1 MSMHRRQQVI
11 IKNIY
16 LLSYLK
22 ASDHIIGAANDDLVR
37 NEKSCCEDTING
49 KPKTLEQD
57 LALLSNSDRYWD
69 NSNGNDN
76 HDHIHSDS
84 HTTLATITST
94 NAKERKEPQDA
105 WEL

>member
-11 IKNIY
+11 IRNIH
-16 LLSYLK
+16 LSSYLK
-22 ASDHIIGAANDDLVR
+22 ASDHIIGAADGALVR
-37 NEKSCCEDTING
+37 NEKNCCEDTTNG

-69 NSNGNDN
+69 NSDGNDN
-76 HDHIHSDS
+76 HGHIHSAS
-84 HTTLATITST
+84 CTTLTTITST

-105 WEL
+105 

>member
-11 IKNIY
+11 IRNIY
-16 LLSYLK
+16 LSSYLK
-22 ASDHIIGAANDDLVR
+22 ASDHIIGAADDDLVR
-37 NEKSCCEDTING
+37 NENNCCEYTTNG

-69 NSNGNDN
+69 DSDGNDN
-76 HDHIHSDS
+76 HDHIHSAS
-84 HTTLATITST
+84 RTTLATITST